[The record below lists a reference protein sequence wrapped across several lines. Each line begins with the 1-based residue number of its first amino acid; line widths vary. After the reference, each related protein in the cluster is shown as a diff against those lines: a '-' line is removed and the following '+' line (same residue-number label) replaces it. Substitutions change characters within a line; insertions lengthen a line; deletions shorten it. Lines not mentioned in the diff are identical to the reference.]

1 MVVPDV
7 GAKTRHGSA
16 GLHLGPSNVDH
27 IAANSPDV
35 TLQLVAIAR
44 AALAWSESHDEALGA
59 AYMSTS
65 LSGGDFGPQR
75 ERYQQAIAALVAAI
89 GSAP

>member
-1 MVVPDV
+1 MTITTSQLDELERKAEKVQACLGIGCPLSVP
-7 GAKTRHGSA
+7 A
-16 GLHLGPSNVDH
+16 
-27 IAANSPDV
+27 DV

-44 AALAWSESHDEALGA
+44 AALAWNEAHDDALGA
-59 AYMSTS
+59 AYMATS

-89 GSAP
+89 GGAQ